1 MKRSEEVMPEI
12 AEVETVRKTLKRII
26 LGKRI
31 RDVKV
36 LFGGIIEGDVEEFKK
51 ILEGKVIKD
60 IDRIGKWLLFQL
72 DEYYLLSHLRMEGKF
87 FLKNN
92 KDYINKHEH
101 VIISFDDGT
110 ELRYHDTR
118 KFGKMQVV
126 KKEELYEVPAIKKQ
140 GIEANSDKLT
150 KEYLY
155 EKIKNKRVNI
165 KTLLLDQTIIS
176 GLGNIYASEVL
187 FVSRINPERSGNS
200 LTLDEIERIVLA
212 SKVVVN
218 KAIEEGG
225 TTIRSYTSSLGVTGR
240 FQQYLNVYK
249 RENQPCRVCGT
260 EIKLITIGGRST
272 YYCPTCQK

>member
-1 MKRSEEVMPEI
+1 MPEI
-12 AEVETVRKTLKRII
+12 AEVETVRKTLKRLI
-26 LGKRI
+26 LEKHI

-36 LFGGIIEGDVEEFKK
+36 LYEGIIEGDVWEFKNTLK
-51 ILEGKVIKD
+51 GKKIKD
-60 IDRIGKWLLFQL
+60 IDRIGKWLLFDL

-87 FLKNN
+87 FVK
-92 KDYINKHEH
+92 KSSDYINNHEH

-110 ELRYHDTR
+110 DLRYHDTR
-118 KFGKMQVV
+118 KFGKLQVV
-126 KKEELYEVPAIKKQ
+126 KKENLYDVPAIKKQ

-155 EKIKNKRVNI
+155 EKISKKRTNI

-187 FVSRINPERSGNS
+187 FVSRINPERSGCS
-200 LTLDEIERIVLA
+200 LTLEEVERIVLA
-212 SKVVVN
+212 SKEVVN
-218 KAIEEGG
+218 KAIAEGG
-225 TTIRSYTSSLGVTGR
+225 TTIRSYTSSLGVTGS

-249 RENQPCRVCGT
+249 RENQPCHVCGS

-272 YYCPTCQK
+272 YYCPTCQKWLDNR

>member
-1 MKRSEEVMPEI
+1 MPEI

-36 LFGGIIEGDVEEFKK
+36 LFDGIIEGDVDEFKR

-87 FLKNN
+87 FVKNN

-140 GIEANSDKLT
+140 GIDANSDKLT

-187 FVSRINPERSGNS
+187 FKAGINPERSGNS
-200 LTLDEIERIVLA
+200 LSLEEIERIVLS

-249 RENQPCRVCGT
+249 RENQPCCVCGS
-260 EIKLITIGGRST
+260 EIKLIIIGGRST
-272 YYCPTCQK
+272 YYCPGCQK